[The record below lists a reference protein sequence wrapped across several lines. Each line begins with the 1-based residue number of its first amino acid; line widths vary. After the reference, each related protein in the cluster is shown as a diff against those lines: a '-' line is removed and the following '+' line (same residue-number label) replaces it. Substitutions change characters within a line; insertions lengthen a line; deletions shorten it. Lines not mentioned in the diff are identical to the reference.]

1 MELGSVETAIRKWGK
16 ADFDRIYHAADPREY
31 FRVLCGLDYV
41 IPELAK
47 GIFRSLIDYCG
58 AGGARPL
65 KVLDLG
71 CSYGINSALINY
83 PVDLQRLAQRYASPE
98 MYGLSPEEVVRLDRH
113 YFSSW
118 PRRSDVSFVGI
129 DTSAA
134 AIAYARAVDLLA
146 ASVTTDLE
154 TRDPTESD
162 AAAIRGADL
171 IVSTGCVGY
180 ITQRSF
186 ARIIECQSRRK
197 PPVVA
202 SLVLRMFPYD
212 EIAAELSR
220 HGMVTEKLE
229 GITFVQRRFNSSD
242 EFGAAIDRLEKLG
255 IDPAGK
261 EADGLLHAELFVTRP
276 KESAER
282 TPLAEIVSVTSGA
295 NRRYGRRFRRVDG
308 AGTMLMH

>member
-1 MELGSVETAIRKWGK
+1 MELGSVETAIANWGK

-58 AGGARPL
+58 AGGARQL

-83 PVDLQRLAQRYASPE
+83 PVDLHRLAQRYASPE
-98 MYGLSPEEVVRLDRH
+98 MYGLSSGEVVRFDRN
-113 YFSSW
+113 YFASW
-118 PRRSDVSFVGI
+118 PRKDDISFVGI

-134 AIAYARAVDLLA
+134 AVAYARSVGLLA
-146 ASVTTDLE
+146 GGVTTNLE
-154 TRDPTESD
+154 MHDPGEIDVS
-162 AAAIRGADL
+162 ALRGADL
-171 IVSTGCVGY
+171 IISTGCVGY
-180 ITQRSF
+180 ISERSF
-186 ARIIECQSRRK
+186 ARIMEHQSRQA

-212 EIAAELSR
+212 EIAAELER
-220 HGMVTEKLE
+220 YGMVTEKLE

-242 EFGAAIDRLEKLG
+242 EFDAAIERLEKLG

-276 KESAER
+276 RESAENV
-282 TPLAEIVSVTSGA
+282 PLSDIVSVTSGA
-295 NRRYGRRFRRVDG
+295 DRRYGRRFRRIDG
-308 AGTMLMH
+308 TGTTLMH